1 MSSPVNNPLQALLQQ
16 TGQLTSYF
24 ATGSRYYTVP
34 VCTYTD
40 VNGNTIRYVGRRFCP
55 SSDEF
60 SLIRN
65 HIVKDGE
72 RLDNLANQY
81 LGDPLQFWQ
90 LCDANDALDPDDL
103 IEPGYTLRITL
114 PKGIPGTSSSNA

>member
-1 MSSPVNNPLQALLQQ
+1 MSSPATNPLQQLLQQ

-24 ATGSRYYTVP
+24 AQGSRYYANP
-34 VCTYTD
+34 ICTFTD
-40 VNGNTIRYVGRRFCP
+40 VSGNTIRYVSRRFCP
-55 SSDEF
+55 SSDQF

-90 LCDANDALDPDDL
+90 LCDANDALDPDVL
-103 IEPGYTLRITL
+103 TEPGYTLRITL
-114 PKGIPGTSSSNA
+114 PKGIPGAASNTL